1 MEERPDIP
9 EIEELV
15 EENNRLKLE
24 LKKINRQLTLANDNM
39 RKYRNV
45 TSAKD
50 NLSAVITAEKSNQEK
65 QLQVIMDNSPEI
77 VFILDRAN
85 NFMLGTKSFLTVS
98 GIPSLGFL
106 HNKTFRQV
114 FSAYSDDA
122 WIGHMESVFK
132 EAAETNE
139 IQHFDEELSI
149 GASDD
154 VRNYAVSVIPFSY
167 DDDNSGGLLVS
178 FYDMTERIE
187 MEHKIKDALDD
198 ATAASKAKGDF
209 LANMSHEI
217 RTPMNAIM
225 GMTNIGLAA
234 AEIKQKNHSLEK
246 ISAASKHL
254 LGIINDILD
263 MSKIEA
269 GKFEITDALFDFEKI
284 FQQVANVISFRLE
297 EKGHRFDVYIDW
309 AVPQM
314 MIGDDQHL
322 AQVIANLVGNAIKF
336 TPPGGSIKM
345 YTNFLGEENS
355 VCTIKVSVSDS
366 GIGISPEQLTYLF
379 QPFTQAEN
387 NTSRKFGGTGLGL
400 PISKSIVEMMGGEIW
415 VESEPGKGSTFS
427 FTFKAKRGEMKKN
440 RFPAAGEED
449 LKKLRVLSID
459 DDPDIIKDFKMMIG
473 GYGVACDPA
482 TTDEEALRLI
492 EKNGPYNI
500 YIMDWELPGMGC
512 PELSKRIKSMTPADF
527 DSLVIVVSFVEYN
540 TIIEQM
546 KSSGIDRFLNKPIF
560 PPTIAGVLDDY
571 LGLSNMEEE
580 TGNDIDGIF
589 KGKNILLA
597 EDVDINREIVMTLLE
612 PTEVKIDCAINGAE
626 AVRMFAEAPEKYE
639 MIFMDIQMPEMDGY
653 EATRCIRLL
662 DVPKAKTIPIIAMTA
677 NVFKED
683 IENCLEAG
691 MNGHV
696 GKPIDFN
703 DLIAIL
709 NALILGV
716 I

>member
-1 MEERPDIP
+1 LEERPDIP